1 MADIRHPP
9 AAEPLVRVI
18 VVQIRHPLSGV
29 AAEFADVVADGA
41 AGHQGQVQGGLLQTG
56 YGGTLGGGMDHGEAL
71 RLKQAGE
78 MPGKGLLILHQKN
91 SFHGE
96 APSFLDR

>member
-1 MADIRHPP
+1 
-9 AAEPLVRVI
+9 
-18 VVQIRHPLSGV
+18 
-29 AAEFADVVADGA
+29 
-41 AGHQGQVQGGLLQTG
+41 
-56 YGGTLGGGMDHGEAL
+56 MDHGEAL